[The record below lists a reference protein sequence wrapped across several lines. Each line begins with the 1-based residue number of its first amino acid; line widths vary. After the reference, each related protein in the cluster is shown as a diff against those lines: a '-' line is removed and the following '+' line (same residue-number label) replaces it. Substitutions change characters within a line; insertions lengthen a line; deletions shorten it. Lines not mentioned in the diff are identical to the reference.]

1 MGKASAPDP
10 PDYRGAAEEQ
20 AKSSQEAANQQMYYN
35 RPEQV
40 TPFGS
45 QLWSYGTTTDPTSGK
60 EYTTSKQTSTI
71 VPEAQRALNAQLNI
85 QSGRSE
91 FAQDMLG
98 RVEEGTKDAFD
109 FGQYGD
115 YQGLQ
120 GQYDPQAPGEY
131 RDEAF
136 TNMQNMA
143 GPQRAQDR
151 ARVETQLANQGI
163 TPGSEA
169 YENAMRQLG
178 DQESRQ
184 EMGFMTQAGAE
195 GQRVQQMQGAEQ
207 GMDVTSA
214 SYANNLRQM
223 QLAQGI
229 QERNLPL
236 NELNAL
242 LTGQQVSQ
250 PNMPGFKEA
259 GRAADT
265 QYMTAAENR
274 GQAEMDIFNTQQAS
288 KDALMS
294 GAMNMGSSM
303 MMCDL
308 RVKRNLEHVGYYDD
322 GIPQYA
328 FQYLWSDDWYFGPIA
343 QEVELVHPEL
353 VGEINGIKFVNMRGI
368 GHATN

>member
-1 MGKASAPDP
+1 MGKASPPEP

-45 QLWSYGTTTDPTSGK
+45 QLWSYGTTVDPVTGK
-60 EYTTSKQTSTI
+60 EYTTSKQTSSI
-71 VPEAQRALNAQLNI
+71 IPEAQRALDAQLNI

-98 RVEEGTKDAFD
+98 RVEEGTKDPFD
-109 FGQYGD
+109 FSQYGD

-120 GQYDPQAPGEY
+120 GGRDPQAPGAY

-143 GPQRAQDR
+143 APQRAQDR
-151 ARVETQLANQGI
+151 ARMETQLANQGI
-163 TPGSEA
+163 TAGSEA
-169 YENAMRQLG
+169 YRNAMRQQS

-207 GMDVTSA
+207 GMDVTGA

-223 QLAQGI
+223 QIAEGLQG
-229 QERNLPL
+229 RNLPL

-250 PNMPGFKEA
+250 PTMPGFKEA

-265 QYMTAAENR
+265 QYLSAAQMQ

-294 GAMNMGSSM
+294 GAMSMGSSA

-328 FQYLWSDDWYFGPIA
+328 FQYIWSDDWYFGPIA
-343 QEVELVHPEL
+343 QEVEQVRPDL
-353 VGEINGIKFVNMRGI
+353 VGEVDGIKFVNMRGL
-368 GHATN
+368 GYAH